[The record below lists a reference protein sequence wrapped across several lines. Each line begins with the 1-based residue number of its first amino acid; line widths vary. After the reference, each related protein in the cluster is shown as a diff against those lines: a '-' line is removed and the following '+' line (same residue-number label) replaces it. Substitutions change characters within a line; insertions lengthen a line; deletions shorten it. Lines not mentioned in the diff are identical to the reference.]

1 MKKIILCLLVLTFGI
16 ACNNYG
22 TISEAKLKKALDI
35 AYQELSEMSDLR
47 LRSSWDFEMVKSY
60 LADKNYLKG
69 IQCTILEKS
78 DVDGTIYNRACLL
91 KNVNKQEEGSS
102 RSPDVLVIGFGISE
116 NTNIIGLLFLRD
128 AKRIETGG
136 YSYSTWLSFQIKVN
150 LETHKIGEW
159 K

>member
-1 MKKIILCLLVLTFGI
+1 
-16 ACNNYG
+16 
-22 TISEAKLKKALDI
+22 
-35 AYQELSEMSDLR
+35 MSDLR
-47 LRSSWDFEMVKSY
+47 LRSSWNFEIVKSY
-60 LADKNYLKG
+60 LADKKYLKG

-91 KNVNKQEEGSS
+91 KNVNKQKEESS

-128 AKRIETGG
+128 AKRIKTGE
-136 YSYSTWLSFQIKVN
+136 YSYSPRLSFKIKVN

-159 K
+159 